1 MQNANHFVSSRF
13 SFGEHGYCR
22 VVADRLPSRPMTSRS
37 RDNEVLVIIG
47 AGGMGMSVAR
57 RVGAGR
63 TIVLADVNAAGLQS
77 AADALG
83 SDGHQ
88 VLTREVDVTSRSSV
102 AAVAEMADEAGRVT
116 AVVHTAGLSPQQ
128 ASAEAVL
135 AVDLL
140 GVALSIDEF
149 GRVIEPGGAAV
160 VIASMAG
167 HMQPALDPAVER
179 QLATAPT
186 DELLGLEAC
195 SPRSLTVR
203 VAYPFAKRANQF
215 GLPPQPDPGA
225 NAVRESIRI
234 SPGVISTAMG
244 RLELSSESG
253 ALMRAMVDNSGL
265 RRLGTPEDIAAA
277 TEFLLGPSAAFITGT
292 DLLVDGGVVAAIQS
306 RHNRSRQSTRRSLT
320 KELR

>member
-1 MQNANHFVSSRF
+1 
-13 SFGEHGYCR
+13 
-22 VVADRLPSRPMTSRS
+22 
-37 RDNEVLVIIG
+37 
-47 AGGMGMSVAR
+47 MGLSIAR

-63 TIVLADVNAAGLQS
+63 TIVLADVNAAGLKA

-83 SDGHQ
+83 NDGHR
-88 VLTREVDVTSRSSV
+88 VLTREVDVTSRRSV
-102 AAVAEMADEAGRVT
+102 AAVAEMADAAGRVT
-116 AVVHTAGLSPQQ
+116 SVVHTAGLSPQQ

-140 GVALSIDEF
+140 GVALMIDEF

-167 HMQPALDPAVER
+167 HMQPALDPAVAQ

-195 SPRSLTVR
+195 ANITDSRI
-203 VAYPFAKRANQF
+203 AYPFAKRANQIRVAAAAASW
-215 GLPPQPDPGA
+215 GERGA
-225 NAVRESIRI
+225 RINSI

-253 ALMRAMVDNSGL
+253 TLMRAMVDNSGL

-292 DLLVDGGVVAAIQS
+292 DLLVDGGVIAAIQS
-306 RHNRSRQSTRRSLT
+306 GTIDLAKALAER
-320 KELR
+320 

>member
-1 MQNANHFVSSRF
+1 
-13 SFGEHGYCR
+13 
-22 VVADRLPSRPMTSRS
+22 MT
-37 RDNEVLVIIG
+37 DNVLAIIG
-47 AGGMGMSVAR
+47 VGGMGLSIAR

-63 TIVLADVNAAGLQS
+63 TIVLADVNVAGLQS

-83 SDGHQ
+83 NDGHR
-88 VLTREVDVTSRSSV
+88 VLTREVDVTSRASV
-102 AAVAEMADEAGRVT
+102 AAVAEMADAAGRVT
-116 AVVHTAGLSPQQ
+116 AVVHTAGLSPEQ

-140 GVALSIDEF
+140 GVALMIDEF

-167 HMQPALDPAVER
+167 HLQPALDPAVAQ

-195 SPRSLTVR
+195 SKITDSRI
-203 VAYPFAKRANQF
+203 AYPFAKRANQIRVAAAAVSW
-215 GLPPQPDPGA
+215 GERGA
-225 NAVRESIRI
+225 RINSI

-253 ALMRAMVDNSGL
+253 AIMRAMVDNCGL

-277 TEFLLGPSAAFITGT
+277 TEFLLGPSASFITGT
-292 DLLVDGGVVAAIQS
+292 DLLVDGGVIGAIQS
-306 RHNRSRQSTRRSLT
+306 GTVDLA
-320 KELR
+320 KALAEL

>member
-1 MQNANHFVSSRF
+1 
-13 SFGEHGYCR
+13 
-22 VVADRLPSRPMTSRS
+22 MT
-37 RDNEVLVIIG
+37 DNVLVIIG
-47 AGGMGMSVAR
+47 VGGMGLSIAR

-63 TIVLADVNAAGLQS
+63 TIVLADVNAAGLKT

-83 SDGHQ
+83 NDGHR
-88 VLTREVDVTSRSSV
+88 VLTREVDVTSRASV
-102 AAVAEMADEAGRVT
+102 AAVAEMADAAGRVT
-116 AVVHTAGLSPQQ
+116 SVVHTAGLSPQQ

-140 GVALSIDEF
+140 GVALMIDEF

-167 HMQPALDPAVER
+167 HMQPALDPAVAQ

-195 SPRSLTVR
+195 STITSSQM
-203 VAYPFAKRANQF
+203 AYPFAKRANQLRVAAAALSW
-215 GLPPQPDPGA
+215 GERGA
-225 NAVRESIRI
+225 RINSI

-292 DLLVDGGVVAAIQS
+292 DLLVDGGVIAAIQS
-306 RHNRSRQSTRRSLT
+306 GTIDLAKALAER
-320 KELR
+320 